1 MVLPRRNTRQLHTD
15 SSVGPRH
22 AVHAQPVRGER
33 RFIRLFGAM
42 AVASFLLHLFLTI
55 DVSQEASDRSIRGR
69 KLWFIGPF
77 LWAFATF
84 FGGVFTAVI
93 YWVLHHSTLS
103 PQEATDPDD
112 V

>member
-1 MVLPRRNTRQLHTD
+1 MNMSIPMQFWK
-15 SSVGPRH
+15 
-22 AVHAQPVRGER
+22 E
-33 RFIRLFGAM
+33 FGWVYVIAM

-55 DVSQEASDRSIRGR
+55 GVYQEASDRSIRGR

-84 FGGVFTAVI
+84 FGGVFTAAI

-112 V
+112 E